1 VYHFIQSSLLFLGI
15 SLLSL
20 NVGAVDNN
28 NPIDRDLSAGTNPL
42 DSDFAKE
49 PTRILPPLPPL
60 PDLYE
65 GGEAPLSALPKVDVK
80 TFKFKGNTVYSS
92 EFLSELVA
100 DYQNRLISAEELQ
113 MVKNIITRKYIEAG
127 YINSGAIIP
136 DQQVAEG
143 EIELEIIEGKL
154 VEIDISNQKNNGD
167 AGRLYPSYIEG
178 RISGKEGEV
187 LNINTLQ
194 ERLQLLHQNPL
205 FRRINA
211 ELGPGIRLGEGI
223 LKLNVT
229 EATPWEIGARFNN
242 HRSPSV
248 GSYRGEVFGV
258 HRNLFGIG
266 DSIYLRLG
274 LTEGLKDY
282 SFNYSVPVSSRYGTT
297 LSFSAERSDAEVVS
311 EPFNQLN
318 IESEAETYALG
329 ITQPLIKTPNKEFNL
344 GLKLE
349 RRSSTTYMFKGTPL
363 EQKFSFSPGVQD
375 GESRISVLRFS
386 QDWLDRSRTRVIAAR
401 SSFNFGFDAWDA
413 TINNDGSPDGKFFT
427 WLGQFQW
434 VQRITALGSQ
444 DTQLL
449 VRADMQWA
457 NEDLLP
463 LEKFSVGGASTVRGY
478 RENQMTRDNGLVAS
492 IEWRIPIAKLPISGI
507 SKDTDDGVLQI
518 APFFD
523 YGRAWNAD
531 ADTPDPDN
539 ISSVGLGLRWMP
551 SQRVSAVIYWG
562 HALRDM
568 GDQQDNDLQDDGI
581 HFEFNISYPF
591 D

>member
-1 VYHFIQSSLLFLGI
+1 MYHLIRFCLIFLGI
-15 SLLSL
+15 LSL
-20 NVGAVDNN
+20 NVVAIDNSS
-28 NPIDRDLSAGTNPL
+28 IGRDLSSGAERLP
-42 DSDFAKE
+42 DEFAE
-49 PTRILPPLPPL
+49 QEVNILPPLPPL
-60 PDLYE
+60 PDLYQK
-65 GGEAPLSALPKVDVK
+65 GDAPLSALPKVDVK
-80 TFKFKGNTVYSS
+80 KFIFSGNTVYSS
-92 EFLSELVA
+92 EFLSDLVEE
-100 DYQNRLISAEELQ
+100 YQERSISAEELQ

-136 DQQVAEG
+136 DQQVKNG
-143 EIELEIIEGKL
+143 EITLEIIEGKL
-154 VEIDISNQKNNGD
+154 VEVDIINLKNDGEQGRLHTSYI
-167 AGRLYPSYIEG
+167 AGRIN
-178 RISGKEGEV
+178 GKDNEV
-187 LNINTLQ
+187 LNINRLQ

-211 ELGPGIRLGEGI
+211 ELGPGLRLGDGI
-223 LKLNVT
+223 LKLDVV
-229 EATPWEIGARFNN
+229 EATPWEVGARFSN
-242 HRSPSV
+242 HRSPSI
-248 GSYRGEVFGV
+248 GSYRGELFGT
-258 HRNLFGIG
+258 HRNLLGFG

-282 SFNYSVPVSSRYGTT
+282 SFNYSLPLSSRYGTT
-297 LSFSAERSDAEVVS
+297 VNLSAEHSDAEVVS

-329 ITQPLIKTPNKEFNL
+329 IIQPLLKTPNKEFNL

-386 QDWLDRSRTRVIAAR
+386 QDFLQRSRTRVIAAR
-401 SSFNFGFDAWDA
+401 SSFNFGVDAWNA
-413 TINNDGSPDGKFFT
+413 TINDDGSPDGKFFT

-434 VQRITALGSQ
+434 VERIAIFNIQ

-457 NEDLLP
+457 KEDLLP

-478 RENQMTRDNGLVAS
+478 RENQMTRDSGLITS
-492 IEWRIPIAKLPISGI
+492 IEWRIPIKKFPIRGI
-507 SKDTDDGVLQI
+507 SKDNDDGVVQI

-531 ADTPDPDN
+531 AETPKPDN
-539 ISSVGLGLRWMP
+539 ISSVGLGLRWMLN
-551 SQRVSAVIYWG
+551 QHVNAILYWG
-562 HALRDM
+562 HALRNID
-568 GDQQDNDLQDDGI
+568 DQQNNDLQDDGI
-581 HFEFNISYPF
+581 HFEINFSYPF
-591 D
+591 E

>member
-1 VYHFIQSSLLFLGI
+1 MYHFIQSSLIFLGVTI
-15 SLLSL
+15 LSL

-28 NPIDRDLSAGTNPL
+28 SIERDLSSG
-42 DSDFAKE
+42 SDRLNSEFAE
-49 PTRILPPLPPL
+49 PKASILPPLPPL

-65 GGEAPLSALPKVDVK
+65 SGKAPLSALPTVDVGK
-80 TFKFKGNTVYSS
+80 FKFKGNTVYSS
-92 EFLSELVA
+92 EFLSDLVT
-100 DYQNRLISAEELQ
+100 DYQDRQISAEELQ

-136 DQQVAEG
+136 DQQVENG

-154 VEIDISNQKNNGD
+154 IDIDITNLKNNGEE
-167 AGRLYPSYIEG
+167 GRLYPNYIKG
-178 RISGKEGEV
+178 RVGGNDGDV

-229 EATPWEIGARFNN
+229 EATPWELGARFNN

-258 HRNLFGIG
+258 HRNLLGLG

-274 LTEGLKDY
+274 LTEGLRDY
-282 SFNYSVPVSSRYGTT
+282 SLNYSIPVSSRYGTT
-297 LSFSAERSDAEVVS
+297 LAFSAERSDAEVVS

-329 ITQPLIKTPNKEFNL
+329 ITQPLIKTPNQELNL

-413 TINNDGSPDGKFFT
+413 TINTDGSPDGQFFT

-434 VQRITALGSQ
+434 VQRIAALGSQ

-449 VRADMQWA
+449 IRADMQWA

-492 IEWRIPIAKLPISGI
+492 IEWRIPVAKLAVPGI
-507 SKDTDDGVLQI
+507 SKDTDDGILQI
-518 APFFD
+518 APFLD

-531 ADTPDPDN
+531 ADTPKPDN

-551 SQRVSAVIYWG
+551 SQRVNAILYWG
-562 HALRDM
+562 HALRNV
-568 GDQQDNDLQDDGI
+568 GDQQDDDLQDDGI
-581 HFEFNISYPF
+581 HFEVNFSYPF
-591 D
+591 E

>member
-1 VYHFIQSSLLFLGI
+1 MYHFIQSSFILLGI
-15 SLLSL
+15 AVLSL
-20 NVGAVDNN
+20 NVAAVDN
-28 NPIDRDLSAGTNPL
+28 PIDNDLSSGTERL
-42 DSDFAKE
+42 DSEFAQE
-49 PTRILPPLPPL
+49 PANILPPLPPL

-65 GGEAPLSALPKVDVK
+65 DGNVPLSARPQVEVK
-80 TFKFKGNTVYSS
+80 KFKFTGNTVYSK

-100 DYQNRLISAEELQ
+100 DYQNRQISAEELQ

-127 YINSGAIIP
+127 FINSGAIIP
-136 DQQVAEG
+136 DQQVENG
-143 EIELEIIEGKL
+143 EIELKIIEGKL
-154 VEIDISNQKNNGD
+154 SDVDITNLTMGGEQ
-167 AGRLYPSYIEG
+167 GRLYSSYIRG
-178 RISGKEGEV
+178 RISGNEGEI
-187 LNINTLQ
+187 LNINRLQ
-194 ERLQLLHQNPL
+194 ENLQLLHQNPL
-205 FRRINA
+205 FRSINA

-223 LKLNVT
+223 LKLKVI

-248 GSYRGEVFGV
+248 GSYRGEVFGT
-258 HRNLFGIG
+258 HRNVLGFG
-266 DSIYLRLG
+266 DSVYLRLG

-282 SFNYSVPVSSRYGTT
+282 SFNYAVPLSSRYGTT
-297 LSFSAERSDAEVVS
+297 IAFSAERSDAEVVS

-344 GLKLE
+344 GLKVE

-413 TINNDGSPDGKFFT
+413 TINNDDSPDGKFFT

-434 VQRITALGSQ
+434 VQRIPAFGGR

-457 NEDLLP
+457 KEDLLP

-478 RENQMTRDNGLVAS
+478 RENQMTRDNGLVTS
-492 IEWRIPIAKLPISGI
+492 IEWRVPITKLPIPGI
-507 SKDTDDGVLQI
+507 SKNADDGVLQI

-531 ADTPDPDN
+531 AETPEPDN

-551 SQRVSAVIYWG
+551 SQRVNAILYWG
-562 HALRDM
+562 HALRDV
-568 GDQQDNDLQDDGI
+568 GEQQDDDIQDDGI
-581 HFEFNISYPF
+581 HFELNFSYPF
-591 D
+591 E